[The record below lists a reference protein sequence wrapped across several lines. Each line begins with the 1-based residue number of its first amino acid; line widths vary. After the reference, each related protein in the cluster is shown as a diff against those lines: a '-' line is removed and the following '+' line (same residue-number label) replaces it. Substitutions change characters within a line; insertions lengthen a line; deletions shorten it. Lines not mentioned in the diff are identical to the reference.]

1 MSTAFFKE
9 HFLSAVFAGIFAVVM
24 AWMSLAVMFD
34 VSAAERFRNFS
45 VSGFRITPGTAPVM
59 LIVAGLLAAYSILCF
74 YGFWRHR
81 RAQQVRDGL
90 AAIRKSR
97 DLRIR

>member
-1 MSTAFFKE
+1 LATAFFRE
-9 HFLSAVFAGIFAVVM
+9 HFLSAIAAAIFAIVM
-24 AWMSLAVMFD
+24 SWMSLTVMAD
-34 VSAAERFRNFS
+34 AAAAERFRNFS
-45 VSGFRITPGTAPVM
+45 VSGIRITPTTAPIV

-90 AAIRKSR
+90 KAIRLTKGR
-97 DLRIR
+97 GGG